1 MTSRAWLE
9 TIVWIVG
16 LLLPGASRP
25 GGGELIEFEIQDQFD
40 RIHTDADLRGQ
51 VVLIFGTDKNGSRV
65 GGAWAEALR
74 ESLAS
79 QVSSEAVAW
88 VDVADLRGVP
98 FFVKGSVK
106 KKFPRE
112 PENWVLLDW
121 KGTFAKT
128 YELEENVCNIFL
140 LDRDGRVVRRTGQ
153 TDVDPEVVS
162 ELSRTIQQLAA
173 RPAE

>member
-1 MTSRAWLE
+1 
-9 TIVWIVG
+9 
-16 LLLPGASRP
+16 
-25 GGGELIEFEIQDQFD
+25 
-40 RIHTDADLRGQ
+40 
-51 VVLIFGTDKNGSRV
+51 
-65 GGAWAEALR
+65 
-74 ESLAS
+74 
-79 QVSSEAVAW
+79 
-88 VDVADLRGVP
+88 LRGVP

-140 LDRDGRVVRRTGQ
+140 LNRDGRVVRRTGQ
-153 TDVDPEVVS
+153 TDVDPEIVS

-173 RPAE
+173 CPAE